1 MKFKTREERLEIVL
15 DIVRKLKN
23 FPTTTGTIIDL
34 YNCDFPA
41 MSQLKIIFNRY
52 INQDDTQTLISESGK
67 IAFPEINRKIQFIL
81 PVKKDA
87 LPTFILKA
95 TRIKDSWS

>member
-1 MKFKTREERLEIVL
+1 MKFKSRKERLEIVL

-23 FPTTTGTIIDL
+23 FPTTTGTTIDL

-41 MSQLKIIFNRY
+41 MTHLKLIFNRY
-52 INQDDTQTLISESGK
+52 INQDDSDYLISESEK
-67 IAFPEINRKIQFIL
+67 IPFPEINRKIHLVL

-87 LPTFILKA
+87 SPLFVLKN
-95 TRIKDSWS
+95 

>member
-1 MKFKTREERLEIVL
+1 MKYKSKEERLQIIL

-23 FPTTTGTIIDL
+23 FPTTTGTKIDL

-41 MSQLKIIFNRY
+41 MAQLKIIFNRY
-52 INQDDTQTLISESGK
+52 INQDDSDLKSLVSESGK
-67 IAFPEINRKIQFIL
+67 IPFPEINRKIQYIL

-87 LPTFILKA
+87 SPTFILKA
-95 TRIKDSWS
+95 N